1 MDELEFQRV
10 LHLFPVV
17 RTRDYNAESEI
28 QRQLTTQAS
37 RRLRERI
44 NSQIEGG
51 SRGSVT
57 GGIDGQDAFWEKL
70 KAAAANKFNTTI
82 SCHGV
87 VTILNTDGKGVT
99 AAALG
104 LLLIA
109 NTEKT
114 SYSTIAEHACHDNN
128 CMNLLIRS
136 HANALCANALDLMH
150 HHGSRHHIGKMWSL
164 KVSMKD
170 GVCSFVTSICSM
182 VGNADAEEFVKAFQ
196 HVYRKLVFE
205 ELSLTAA
212 QRFVNSS

>member
-70 KAAAANKFNTTI
+70 KAAAANK
-82 SCHGV
+82 
-87 VTILNTDGKGVT
+87 
-99 AAALG
+99 
-104 LLLIA
+104 
-109 NTEKT
+109 
-114 SYSTIAEHACHDNN
+114 
-128 CMNLLIRS
+128 
-136 HANALCANALDLMH
+136 
-150 HHGSRHHIGKMWSL
+150 
-164 KVSMKD
+164 
-170 GVCSFVTSICSM
+170 